1 MAQIKVLLPQW
12 GMGMSEG
19 KITKWYKNVGDCVIE
34 DEPLADVE
42 TEKVT
47 STIESPGTGQL
58 SKIFIFEGETA
69 AVRTLIAIIEKE

>member
-19 KITKWYKNVGDCVIE
+19 KITKWYKNVGDSVIE

-58 SKIFIFEGETA
+58 SKIFVFEGETA